1 MSIKDAW
8 AQSIPL
14 RVLLTFMTTVG
25 AAAVI
30 GMITLIGDVRE
41 NTAVVQALRA
51 EIVQL
56 RQDYGE
62 RLRYLERARRGLPTG
77 EP

>member
-30 GMITLIGDVRE
+30 GMVTLIGDVRE
-41 NTAVVQALRA
+41 NTAVVQSMRA

-56 RQDYGE
+56 RQDFGE
-62 RLRYLERARRGLPTG
+62 RLRYLERARRGLPPG